1 LVSLRVSPAAA
12 LKMSFYF
19 RFWELLANFRERNL
33 TPTPAELVEQAS
45 NFCTDRWGLVVSET
59 SNTLFAVLVLEAA
72 AGVV

>member
-1 LVSLRVSPAAA
+1 
-12 LKMSFYF
+12 MSFYF

-45 NFCTDRWGLVVSET
+45 NFCTDRWGGLVVSKT